1 MNYNGNRMSKGL
13 IRMKEVAKKRTSLEN
28 LNRTAIIKEVLS
40 QLFFVLCGFCSAKGA
55 VFGRF
60 MPFGL
65 SFAAAVPIPYLAMT
79 TLGCF
84 LGYFVPSIGVGAF
97 RYIASLFAITAIKAL
112 LASVTNYAGKPF
124 ICATV
129 ASAFCLAT
137 GLVNNA
143 GNTQGLLLSLS
154 EAVFSFAGGYFM
166 SRSFKIAAF
175 SRKGLKGEELT
186 CILAT
191 FNMLLIGLVNLS
203 AGGISLGKIIGII
216 FILLCSR
223 FGGSYAAIVSG
234 ASFAISSVFAGT
246 DSSMITI
253 ILLASLLSGAFASHG
268 KYFQV
273 AAFIVSVAVSGF
285 LIGDLTLATAFL
297 IESFF
302 GSAIYLC
309 VPKTISMRVGK
320 LFSPPT
326 KTISENGMK
335 KSVTMRLKYAA
346 GALGDVSCTVENV
359 ANELSRINSPEFVE
373 VLDGI
378 EREACS
384 GCSLSVNCWEKRKNE
399 TVSAVMDI
407 IKSIKESSDTFNAP
421 DEFKARCLRFE
432 RVSSAV
438 YKYYT
443 DYASSLAAER
453 RLADIRSVV
462 SDQFSGV
469 SDMLNDLANE
479 LNNDESFDEALAS
492 KISASLKNI
501 DVRADEC
508 GVRIDKYGRMTV
520 EIIVKDSAGIRYN
533 RMKILRQVEICCD
546 RDFEPPV
553 INNASKTAYITL
565 TEKAVYAL
573 DLGAHQISSSPSGI
587 CGDAYSLFAD
597 GKGRIFMVLSDGM
610 GSGGRAAVDG
620 AMASGLMSR
629 LLKAG
634 FGYDCSLRL
643 VNSAMLFKSTDE
655 SLATLDVSCI
665 DLFSGRTDLL
675 KAGAAPTIIR
685 RNGKSGKAQSTS
697 LPAGILREVGFDK
710 ASVKLKAGDII
721 VMMSDGASGEG
732 TEWISAELESFKGG
746 KAQDLAEFL
755 AKSARRRRS
764 DNHQDD
770 ITVIVGLLEKA

>member
-1 MNYNGNRMSKGL
+1 
-13 IRMKEVAKKRTSLEN
+13 MKEAIKKGTSLKA
-28 LNRTAIIKEVLS
+28 LNRTAIIREALT
-40 QLFFVLCGFCSAKGA
+40 QILFVFFGFCSAKG
-55 VFGRF
+55 VLLGRL

-65 SFAAAVPIPYLAMT
+65 SFAAAVPTSYLAMT

-84 LGYFVPSIGVGAF
+84 LGFFVPAIGFGAF

-112 LASVTNYAGKPF
+112 LGVVTKYANKPF
-124 ICATV
+124 VCAIT

-137 GLVNNA
+137 GLVSNA
-143 GNTQGLLLSLS
+143 GDTEGLFLSLS
-154 EAVFSFAGGYFM
+154 EAIFSFAGGYFI
-166 SRSFKIAAF
+166 SRSFKITAF
-175 SRKGLKGEELT
+175 NRKGLKGEELA

-191 FNMLLIGLVNLS
+191 FNMLLIGLIS
-203 AGGISLGKIIGII
+203 FYAGGISVGKIIGIF
-216 FILLCSR
+216 FILLSSR
-223 FGGSYAAIVSG
+223 FGGSYAAVVS
-234 ASFAISSVFAGT
+234 AAAFSVASVFAGE
-246 DSSMITI
+246 DPLIITI
-253 ILLASLLSGAFASHG
+253 ILFASLLSGGFSSHG

-297 IESFF
+297 IESSF
-302 GSAIYLC
+302 GSAIYLL
-309 VPKTISMRVGK
+309 VPKSVSMRVGK

-326 KTISENGMK
+326 KTLSENGMK

-346 GALGDVSCTVENV
+346 GALSDVSATVENV
-359 ANELSRINSPEFVE
+359 ANELSRINSPEFAE

-378 EREACS
+378 EKEACS
-384 GCSLSVNCWEKRKNE
+384 GCSFCITCWEKRKSE
-399 TVSAVMDI
+399 TVSAIMDI
-407 IKSIKESSDTFNAP
+407 IKSMKEQSDILDEPFDFKGRCIKFD
-421 DEFKARCLRFE
+421 K
-432 RVSSAV
+432 VSSAV
-438 YKYYT
+438 YKYYS
-443 DYASSLAAER
+443 DYTSSLAAEK

-462 SDQFSGV
+462 SDQFAGISE
-469 SDMLNDLANE
+469 MLNDLANE

-501 DVRADEC
+501 DIRADEC
-508 GVRIDKYGRMTV
+508 GVRTDKYGRMTV

-565 TEKAVYAL
+565 TERAVYAL
-573 DLGAHQISSSPSGI
+573 DLGAHQIASSPSGV

-655 SLATLDVSCI
+655 SLATLDVSCV
-665 DLFSGRTDLL
+665 DLFSGRTDIL

-710 ASVKLKAGDII
+710 ASVKLKSGDIV
-721 VMMSDGASGEG
+721 VMMSDGASGDG

-746 KAQDLAEFL
+746 KAQELAEFL

-764 DNHQDD
+764 DNHGDD
-770 ITVIVGLLEKA
+770 ITVIVGIVEKA